1 MIKSCLHTIIL
12 CFAFVGISFGQIDE
26 TLTFDAYIDLVKTHH
41 PVASKAD
48 IVAEIGKLKVLQS
61 RGGFDPELYANANQ
75 KEFKGTDYYQHL
87 DGGIKIPT
95 WFGLSFLGGIE
106 QTDGTFL
113 NPERTLPAN
122 GLTYAGV
129 NLSLGQGLLMD
140 KRRADLRKAQAA
152 QKMSE
157 EDRQLILNDLLLNA
171 SKTYYYW
178 QVAQKTVEINEE
190 ALRLAEERFTA
201 VEQSAEFGDSPYIDT
216 LEAGIQ
222 VQNRKLNLQE
232 SRLQLKNQRALVSTY
247 LWMDNVIP
255 VELDDN
261 VAPQSD
267 FPQPMEALRNILLQ
281 SNDTT
286 LTDHPSLRKMDFKL
300 DQLDIERRLRA
311 EQLRPKLDLKYNLL
325 NEPFVNNFGNNY
337 DLNNYN
343 FGVAFSFPLF
353 LRKER
358 GSLQISKLQIRDVEL
373 DYQYKMQQLGFQTK
387 RTFNTFKTTTEQLQ
401 LYQKTVRDL
410 ELLLEGER
418 TKFNG
423 GESSLFLVNSR
434 EMNYINGRLKLV
446 DLMMKNS
453 FSVLEISHSL
463 GNLPNEL

>member
-61 RGGFDPELYANANQ
+61 RGGFDPELYASANQ
-75 KEFKGTDYYQHL
+75 KEFEGTDYYQHL

-157 EDRQLILNDLLLNA
+157 EDRQLILNNLLLNA

-178 QVAQKTVEINEE
+178 QVAQKTVEIN
-190 ALRLAEERFTA
+190 AINNTA
-201 VEQSAEFGDSPYIDT
+201 
-216 LEAGIQ
+216 
-222 VQNRKLNLQE
+222 
-232 SRLQLKNQRALVSTY
+232 
-247 LWMDNVIP
+247 
-255 VELDDN
+255 
-261 VAPQSD
+261 
-267 FPQPMEALRNILLQ
+267 
-281 SNDTT
+281 
-286 LTDHPSLRKMDFKL
+286 
-300 DQLDIERRLRA
+300 
-311 EQLRPKLDLKYNLL
+311 
-325 NEPFVNNFGNNY
+325 
-337 DLNNYN
+337 
-343 FGVAFSFPLF
+343 
-353 LRKER
+353 
-358 GSLQISKLQIRDVEL
+358 
-373 DYQYKMQQLGFQTK
+373 
-387 RTFNTFKTTTEQLQ
+387 
-401 LYQKTVRDL
+401 
-410 ELLLEGER
+410 
-418 TKFNG
+418 
-423 GESSLFLVNSR
+423 
-434 EMNYINGRLKLV
+434 
-446 DLMMKNS
+446 
-453 FSVLEISHSL
+453 
-463 GNLPNEL
+463 